1 MYFLRG
7 NLSNIT
13 YEELNY
19 TDYDYEYDD
28 DYEEILSWAEWFAS
42 WFWF

>member
-19 TDYDYEYDD
+19 TDYDYEYDYD
-28 DYEEILSWAEWFAS
+28 DEEILSWVDWVAS